1 LSHAFG
7 RAFTLGVEEELLL
20 LDAGTL
26 ELEPAVERVVPEPT
40 ERLKTEL
47 FACLAETT
55 TEICESA
62 DQVLG
67 ELRTLRDELARRAEP
82 LGVVVAASGSHPFGG
97 GAGQRIVEGP
107 VYRKMQAALGEAIY
121 RQLVCGLHVHVGMSD
136 PEACLRALEGVLPWL
151 PVLLSLS
158 ANSPYVEG
166 EAGPLSGRA
175 QRLAELPRAEAPP
188 AFRSWEEFEAFARQR
203 DFDRMWWD
211 ARPHPGYGT
220 LEVRIADQQ
229 TDVRRS
235 AGFAALVQALAAT
248 AAEGE
253 GVPEPYDRALY
264 ARRRAGAALAPPD
277 PEDVGRLAAFVE
289 PAARRLG
296 GWSLVTELL
305 AGPPE
310 CERQLE
316 VGRAEGLRAVA
327 ADLVARSHLPSS

>member
-1 LSHAFG
+1 MSHAFG

-55 TEICESA
+55 TGICESA
-62 DQVLG
+62 DEVLG
-67 ELRTLRDELARRAEP
+67 ELRALRDELAQRAEP
-82 LGVVVAASGSHPFGG
+82 LGVVVAASGAHPFGR

-107 VYRKMQAALGEAIY
+107 VYRKMQASLGEAIY
-121 RQLVCGLHVHVGMSD
+121 RQLVCGLHVHVGMPG
-136 PEACLRALEGVLPWL
+136 PEACLRAFEGVLPWL
-151 PVLLSLS
+151 PVLLSMS
-158 ANSPYVEG
+158 ANSPYLEG
-166 EAGPLSGRA
+166 SAGPPSGRA

-188 AFRSWEEFEAFARQR
+188 GFGSWEEFETFAGQP
-203 DFDRMWWD
+203 DFNRMWWD

-248 AAEGE
+248 AADGE
-253 GVPEPYDRALY
+253 GAPEPYDRALY
-264 ARRRAGAALAPPD
+264 ARRRAGAALASPD
-277 PEDVGRLAAFVE
+277 PRDVRRLAALVE
-289 PAARRLG
+289 PTARRLG
-296 GWSLVTELL
+296 GWGLVVELL

-310 CERQLE
+310 CERQLQ
-316 VGRAEGLRAVA
+316 VGRAEGLRAVT
-327 ADLVARSHLPSS
+327 ADLVERSHLRSG